1 MTIHENGEPML
12 TELLNKIKNGDITA
26 NEAAQQFPSLTWA
39 KRNVDTDGTVWWSEG
54 NDASDIDVAVATGDL
69 THDQADVLYKALENL
84 N

>member
-1 MTIHENGEPML
+1 ML
-12 TELLNKIKNGDITA
+12 NTMLEKIKNKEMTA
-26 NEAAQQFPSLTWA
+26 EQVAAELSNLTWA

-69 THDQADVLYKALENL
+69 THDHADVLYKALENL